1 MVWGITWIKQE
12 TESSEMVL
20 QNQEQWSL
28 HD

>member
-12 TESSEMVL
+12 TKSSEMVL